1 MRSLSCDATNIG
13 GCRRRARTSCCRD
26 ATEACGSWASEREIA
41 RRAALDPAGLVDVL
55 LADGEPDAAWD
66 VVVGTPEWEPRERQW
81 VLLAEVREASHPAD
95 ALAVYVSFAEGELS
109 HADRGRTPEQ
119 RRS

>member
-1 MRSLSCDATNIG
+1 MRRDQH
-13 GCRRRARTSCCRD
+13 RRMPSPSTYKLLRD
-26 ATEACGSWASEREIA
+26 ATEACGSWASEREMA
-41 RRAALDPAGLVDVL
+41 RAALDPAGLVDVL